1 MSSVRITREYIENL
15 KLKRRKKIRK
25 LVTLSVSGLALV
37 AFGAVWVVFGDEIFP
52 KRQGSEVS
60 VGTHTNLGDSNTSV
74 LDYENTGNSSISSPQ
89 EPSSEEHVHNTSEDT
104 TEIDY
109 EAIEFEVPDT
119 SLPPVEEIEGDN
131 WYDKKVFTKDDELIG
146 FEYFDDTVFIGDSRT
161 EGLLL
166 FSGLPNLN
174 GFCYKGLSVDKLE
187 NTDNIF
193 IPGYS
198 GQYSCYEAISM
209 TQYDNYYCMFG
220 VNELGWVS
228 IDAFVEH
235 LSDLI
240 DHIQSVNS
248 DAVIYIESILP
259 VSKKVSE
266 ENDIYKQERIDE
278 FNEKIKDMC
287 ISRKDV
293 IYLDISAAVIGED
306 GYLPEEASPD
316 GIHCNA
322 DYCKRIIQYIRYNT
336 FTKK

>member
-15 KLKRRKKIRK
+15 KLKRRKKIRRI
-25 LVTLSVSGLALV
+25 VTLTVSGFVLI
-37 AFGAVWVVFGDEIFP
+37 AVGITCIVFSAELFP
-52 KRQGSEVS
+52 DRQGSEVS

-89 EPSSEEHVHNTSEDT
+89 EPSSENTSDDT

-109 EAIEFEVPDT
+109 EDIVFEVPDT

-131 WYDKKVFTKDDELIG
+131 WYNDYTFTNNDELVG

-187 NTDNIF
+187 NTQNII

-209 TQYDNYYCMFG
+209 TEYDNYYCMFG

-235 LSDLI
+235 LSGLI

-248 DAVIYIESILP
+248 EAVIYIESILP

-266 ENDIYKQERIDE
+266 ENDIYKQERINE
-278 FNEKIKDMC
+278 FNRKIKDMC
-287 ISRKDV
+287 MSRKDV
-293 IYLDISAAVIGED
+293 IYLDISSAVIGED